1 MSPIPPLSYDVR
13 CILGALAAT
22 GVPHMA
28 LVLVAWIY
36 SAGLVL
42 DRELID
48 GVEYFAGDQAVTDGL
63 RSRRYLVYPY
73 ELKTDPILHDILGAA
88 GFAHALALLLRV
100 KPGGIIWSAH
110 NDHTSNFTPPCHPT
124 PTTSRLTG
132 TCHTRLRVGRHTDRL
147 ASHFTDKPTTHLA
160 MYQQVR

>member
-1 MSPIPPLSYDVR
+1 MSPMPPLSYDVR

-22 GVPHMA
+22 GVPHMT

-42 DRELID
+42 HRERID

-73 ELKTDPILHDILGAA
+73 ELKTDPILHDILGAT

-100 KPGGIIWSAH
+100 KPGGLIWSA
-110 NDHTSNFTPPCHPT
+110 D
-124 PTTSRLTG
+124 
-132 TCHTRLRVGRHTDRL
+132 
-147 ASHFTDKPTTHLA
+147 
-160 MYQQVR
+160 